1 MKHRISSHMPCFT
14 FPEYPCA
21 FGFEM
26 LYGFFIQRPGFFH
39 NNGVPKSGSTGTT
52 NDQARKKPIASSL
65 FLRNLDTTPK
75 GDLYKQGAPE
85 GGGGASRPRSPRKRG
100 PEVLSLSVGLYV
112 KGWGDLSLLSGIPYC
127 DISLIGRKNN
137 WME

>member
-1 MKHRISSHMPCFT
+1 MLCPIPGLPADKT
-14 FPEYPCA
+14 GGGA
-21 FGFEM
+21 FAGFDF
-26 LYGFFIQRPGFFH
+26 G
-39 NNGVPKSGSTGTT
+39 
-52 NDQARKKPIASSL
+52 
-65 FLRNLDTTPK
+65 